1 MDIRH
6 HPNDAT
12 LLAYAAGGLAQ
23 SLSVLTATHLAM
35 CPRCRARVA
44 DAESA
49 GGTLLAATPPQP
61 MRAGSLAAVMARLDG
76 ATDRVVDRPHACMS
90 RLAPSPLGDL
100 LPGDLGK
107 VRWWPLG
114 PGIRQAFAG
123 REGGGIKMLRIA
135 PGRSVP
141 QHGHRGQELTLI
153 LSGSYSDETGRYQAG
168 DIADMDSEID
178 HQPISDS
185 DVDCVCVIAA
195 DAPLVFRGLVP
206 RLMQPFVRI

>member
-1 MDIRH
+1 MEIRH
-6 HPNDAT
+6 HPNDTT

-44 DAESA
+44 EAEQA
-49 GGTLLAATPPQP
+49 GGAMLAAAGAVP
-61 MRAGSLAAVMARLDG
+61 MRSGSLDAVLARVAAVDG
-76 ATDRVVDRPHACMS
+76 AEPIRARARRHV
-90 RLAPSPLGDL
+90 APAPLGDL
-100 LPGDLGK
+100 LPEEMAR

-114 PGIRQAFAG
+114 PGIRQAFVG
-123 REGGGIKMLRIA
+123 KEGGGIKLLRIA

-141 QHGHRGQELTLI
+141 RHGHRGQEMTLI
-153 LSGSYSDETGRYQAG
+153 LSGSYSDETGRYMAG

-185 DVDCVCVIAA
+185 DVDCICVIAA
-195 DAPLVFRGLVP
+195 DAPLVFRGLVS